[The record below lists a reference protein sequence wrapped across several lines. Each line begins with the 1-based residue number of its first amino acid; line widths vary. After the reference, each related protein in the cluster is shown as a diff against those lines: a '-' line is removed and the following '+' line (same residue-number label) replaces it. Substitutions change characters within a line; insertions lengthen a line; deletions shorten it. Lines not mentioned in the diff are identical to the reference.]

1 MENLEFSEA
10 FVKEQGLSEEQ
21 VTAISG
27 EAKGQYDTHIADLK
41 KGWDDKANKDAQGI
55 LDGATNKIVELTSV
69 ARNEKEKAADYISRA
84 YDVYAKESQE
94 KLDKATKEYE
104 DKVTNFEGD
113 SNLKAEIITMKEKL
127 DPLQKKEADYDKL
140 LTSGIVDKYA
150 KLEVEHKDNLRAVAF
165 GSIKPS
171 FHKDANEFETSAR
184 WNEFIKEVEDKYN
197 VVLVDGEAIG
207 IDKDNEHKR
216 IALKELVKGNETL
229 TALINGRQQE
239 GMKTSQSSENR
250 DIEGVPFPIPVGAD
264 DALITKLIREQLDKE
279 GLKKF
284 GEDSDK
290 WTERFAEYNRK
301 VRAA

>member
-1 MENLEFSEA
+1 MEFTPEF
-10 FVKEQGLSEEQ
+10 VTEQKLSEDQ
-21 VTAISG
+21 MTAINGVIG
-27 EAKGQYDTHIADLK
+27 EAQDASGIAELK

-69 ARNEKEKAADYISRA
+69 TRNEKEKAADYISRA
-84 YDVYAKESQE
+84 YGVYSKESQE

-171 FHKDANEFETSAR
+171 FHKDANEFEVSAR
-184 WNEFIKEVEDKYN
+184 WNEFIKEIEDKYN

-216 IALKELVKGNETL
+216 VPLKDLIKGNETL
-229 TALINGRQQE
+229 TKLVDGRQQDPLKPDQVDLRE
-239 GMKTSQSSENR
+239 VK
-250 DIEGVPFPIPVGAD
+250 DVPFLVPKDAD
-264 DALITKLIREQLDKE
+264 NATITKLIQEHL
-279 GLKKF
+279 LKD
-284 GEDSDK
+284 GVDRMSPGYSDK
-290 WTERFAEYNRK
+290 FSDLNKK